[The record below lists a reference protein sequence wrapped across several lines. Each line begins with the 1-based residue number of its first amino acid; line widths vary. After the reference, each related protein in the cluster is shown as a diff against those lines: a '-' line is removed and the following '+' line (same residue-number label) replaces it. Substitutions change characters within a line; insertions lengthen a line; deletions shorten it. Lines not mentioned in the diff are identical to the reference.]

1 MIRRSQP
8 LSERLEARG
17 ISRRSFLKFCTTTAS
32 LLALSPALAPRIAEA
47 LESPRRP
54 SVIWLSFQECTGCS
68 ESILRAGAPSIESLI
83 FEAISLDYHETL
95 QAAAGHQAEAAREQA
110 MAENAGGYI
119 LVVDGSVPLGNAGF
133 STVAGQSNLDT
144 LKAAAAGAAA
154 IICMGTCSAFGGI
167 PYANPNPTGAVPV
180 SEIIT
185 DKPIVNV
192 PGCPPIPAVMTSVI
206 AHYITFGTL
215 PELDHLGRPKV
226 FYGQNIH
233 DRCYRR
239 PFYERGQFA
248 ETFDDEGAKAGWCL
262 YKLGCKGPTTY
273 NACAVLKWNDGTSF
287 PIEAGHGCLGCSEP
301 NFWDGGS
308 FYKPLSQG
316 TEIGGETLIAAGVAG
331 IAGGVAAGVANRAKQ
346 KTLRAPKPEAK
357 KEDKA

>member
-1 MIRRSQP
+1 MFLRQQT
-8 LSERLEARG
+8 LGERLEARG

-32 LLALSPALAPRIAEA
+32 LLALPPALAPRIAEA
-47 LESPRRP
+47 LAAQRRP

-68 ESILRAGAPSIESLI
+68 ESILRAGSPSIESLI

-95 QAAAGHQAEAAREQA
+95 QAAAGHQAEAAREIA
-110 MAENAGGYI
+110 MRENMGKYI
-119 LVVDGSVPLGNAGF
+119 VVVDGSVPLGNAGF
-133 STVAGQSNLDT
+133 STVAGKSNVDT
-144 LKAAAAGAAA
+144 LREVAAGAAA
-154 IICMGTCSAFGGI
+154 IVCMGSCSAFGGI
-167 PYANPNPTGAVPV
+167 PNANPNPTGAVPV
-180 SEIIT
+180 SRIIT

-192 PGCPPIPAVMTSVI
+192 PGCPPIPAVMTSVL
-206 AHYITFGTL
+206 AHYITFGAL

-248 ETFDDEGAKAGWCL
+248 ESFDDDGAKAGWCL

-301 NFWDGGS
+301 NFWDAGS
-308 FYKPLSQG
+308 FYAPLS
-316 TEIGGETLIAAGVAG
+316 TATHLSGGQLAA
-331 IAGGVAAGVANRAKQ
+331 GVAAGVVAGAAAGAAIRGAQ
-346 KTLRAPKPEAK
+346 KKHRAPHSPAK
-357 KEDKA
+357 EEPKA